1 MIDRRIEKTII
12 LIYEQSLRTTK
23 KNAMTRIIAFD
34 EQYESRKAIFH
45 WINDVIRILNWSQ
58 AATNKNRRKQTTIL
72 QTISNINKET
82 RL

>member
-1 MIDRRIEKTII
+1 MTDHRIEKTIT
-12 LIYEQSLRTTK
+12 LIYEQSLKTTK

-34 EQYESRKAIFH
+34 EQYENREAIFH
-45 WINDVIRILNWSQ
+45 WISDIIRFLNWSQ
-58 AATNKNRRKQTTIL
+58 AATNKNRRKQTTII

>member
-34 EQYESRKAIFH
+34 EQYKSRHAILH
-45 WINDVIRILNWSQ
+45 
-58 AATNKNRRKQTTIL
+58 
-72 QTISNINKET
+72 
-82 RL
+82 

>member
-12 LIYEQSLRTTK
+12 LIYEQSLKTIK

-34 EQYESRKAIFH
+34 EQYKNRETIFH
-45 WINDVIRILNWSQ
+45 WVNDVIRIFNWSQ
-58 AATNKNRRKQTTIL
+58 AITNKNRRKQTTIL
-72 QTISNINKET
+72 QTISNINKKT